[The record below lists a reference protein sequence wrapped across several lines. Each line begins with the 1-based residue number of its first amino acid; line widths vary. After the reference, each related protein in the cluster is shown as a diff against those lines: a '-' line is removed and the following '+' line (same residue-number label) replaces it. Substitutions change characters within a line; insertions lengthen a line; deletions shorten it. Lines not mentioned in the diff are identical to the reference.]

1 MREHTHPM
9 EPQDLDLTGGRVHF
23 WKGGNGPGL
32 LLLHAAWGDAE
43 MSWSRV
49 WDPLSHTFTVIAPD
63 LPGFGQ
69 SAGLARPSLSAMAT
83 TLKQLLDSLHMDRV
97 MVVGN
102 SFGAG
107 VAIQLANEHPKAT
120 AQVVI
125 VNGGYMPVIPEI
137 IRKLISLPVL
147 NAGFRSLI
155 RKLTYSASALN
166 RSFVDPSKL
175 PPRFFE
181 NIQLHALAYSRISFD
196 TIMNMAEPL
205 ARPAAPVLLLWG
217 AQDGLATLKQAQ
229 AIQKTMP
236 GAELIAIEGA
246 GHMPQMERPD
256 EFIAVIKNVR
266 NNWRDGCGSCYER
279 RI

>member
-1 MREHTHPM
+1 MKEHTHPM
-9 EPQDLDLTGGRVHF
+9 QPQDLDLADGRVHF
-23 WKGGNGPGL
+23 WKGGDGPGL

-49 WDPLSHTFTVIAPD
+49 WDPLSRSFTVIAPD

-69 SAGLARPSLSAMAT
+69 SAGQARPSLSAMAT

-97 MVVGN
+97 TVVGN

-107 VAIQLANEHPKAT
+107 VAIQLANEHAKAV

-125 VNGGYMPVIPEI
+125 VNGGYMPVIPDI
-137 IRKLISLPVL
+137 FRKLISLPIL
-147 NAGFRSLI
+147 NAAFRSLI

-166 RSFVDPSKL
+166 KSFVNPSKL

-181 NIQLHALAYSRISFD
+181 NIQLHAIAYSRISFD
-196 TIMNMAEPL
+196 TIMNMAKPL
-205 ARPAAPVLLLWG
+205 ARPAVPVLLLWG
-217 AQDGLATLKQAQ
+217 AQDGLAPLRQAQ

-246 GHMPQMERPD
+246 GHMPQLERHD
-256 EFIAVIKNVR
+256 EFLAVIRNVLSNR
-266 NNWRDGCGSCYER
+266 RDV
-279 RI
+279 

>member
-1 MREHTHPM
+1 MRENTNPM
-9 EPQDLDLTGGRVHF
+9 QPQDLGLAGGRVHF
-23 WKGGNGPGL
+23 WKGGDGPGL

-49 WDPLSHTFTVIAPD
+49 WDPLSRTFTVIAPD
-63 LPGFGQ
+63 LPGFGR

-83 TLKQLLDSLHMDRV
+83 MLKQLLDSLHMDRV

-102 SFGAG
+102 SFGAA
-107 VAIQLANEHPKAT
+107 VAIQLANEHAKAI

-125 VNGGYMPVIPEI
+125 VNGGYMPVIPDI
-137 IRKLISLPVL
+137 VRKVISLPVL

-155 RKLTYSASALN
+155 RKLTYSVSALN

-175 PPRFFE
+175 PPRFYE

-196 TIMNMAEPL
+196 TFMNMAGPL
-205 ARPAAPVLLLWG
+205 ARPAVPVLLLWG

-256 EFIAVIKNVR
+256 EFIAMIKNVQNIR
-266 NNWRDGCGSCYER
+266 RD
-279 RI
+279 I

>member
-1 MREHTHPM
+1 MREYTHPM
-9 EPQDLDLTGGRVHF
+9 QPQDLDLVGGRVHF
-23 WKGGNGPGL
+23 WKGGDGPGL

-49 WDPLSHTFTVIAPD
+49 WDPLSRTFTVIAPD
-63 LPGFGQ
+63 LPGFGR
-69 SAGLARPSLSAMAT
+69 SAGQARPSLSAMAT

-97 MVVGN
+97 IVVGN

-107 VAIQLANEHPKAT
+107 VAIQLANEHAKAI
-120 AQVVI
+120 AQIVI
-125 VNGGYMPVIPEI
+125 VNGGYMPAIPDI

-147 NAGFRSLI
+147 NTGFRSLV
-155 RKLTYSASALN
+155 RKLAYSASALN

-205 ARPAAPVLLLWG
+205 ARPAVPVLLLWG

-229 AIQKTMP
+229 AIQRTMP
-236 GAELIAIEGA
+236 GAELITIEGA

-256 EFIAVIKNVR
+256 EFIAVIKNL
-266 NNWRDGCGSCYER
+266 RDNR
-279 RI
+279 